1 MNLASLKKIYDKLPY
16 AVKAPF
22 AKRLR
27 NQLLNNPDFKET
39 YECLLMSDSIPGL
52 EWSEEHFHEVQERL
66 LSETLSHAYFHT
78 KYYREL
84 FDSLGLPADFTHPF
98 ETLKKL
104 PLLTKETLREHLQDI
119 IADDGEGFEVT
130 TGGTSGTPTTLMMSN
145 EAHYREW
152 AFVYHYWSKFGYNP
166 KTSHLATF
174 RGFRI
179 GNRYSIINPMYNEIR
194 MNIYKMNRD
203 TIINY
208 VRAIKKYNVDFLYG
222 YPSAIYT
229 FCKLAQEEGILLSGY
244 FKGVFLISENLL
256 PYQKEKIEEVL
267 RCPIA
272 IFYGHTERAVFAG
285 KFEEG
290 YLPNCLYGVTEIS
303 NCGEPI
309 VTGFI
314 NKKTPLIRYVVDD
327 SIFPLENGYYEI
339 EGHRKGD
346 VLVGLNGEEISSAA
360 TIFHDKTFEHVLTYQ
375 FHQKE
380 VGKCDLWIV
389 PNKQF
394 KNEEMNA
401 IKNSVES
408 KFGNSIECNVVV
420 VDNIELTERGKYKT
434 IVKDP

>member
-1 MNLASLKKIYDKLPY
+1 M
-16 AVKAPF
+16 
-22 AKRLR
+22 
-27 NQLLNNPDFKET
+27 
-39 YECLLMSDSIPGL
+39 
-52 EWSEEHFHEVQERL
+52 
-66 LSETLSHAYFHT
+66 
-78 KYYREL
+78 
-84 FDSLGLPADFTHPF
+84 
-98 ETLKKL
+98 
-104 PLLTKETLREHLQDI
+104 
-119 IADDGEGFEVT
+119 
-130 TGGTSGTPTTLMMSN
+130 
-145 EAHYREW
+145 
-152 AFVYHYWSKFGYNP
+152 
-166 KTSHLATF
+166 
-174 RGFRI
+174 
-179 GNRYSIINPMYNEIR
+179 
-194 MNIYKMNRD
+194 
-203 TIINY
+203 
-208 VRAIKKYNVDFLYG
+208 
-222 YPSAIYT
+222 
-229 FCKLAQEEGILLSGY
+229 
-244 FKGVFLISENLL
+244 ISENLL

-303 NCGEPI
+303 DCGEPI

-327 SIFPLENGYYEI
+327 SILPLENGYYEI

-380 VGKCDLWIV
+380 DGKCDLWIV

-408 KFGNSIECNVVV
+408 KFGNSIKCNVVV